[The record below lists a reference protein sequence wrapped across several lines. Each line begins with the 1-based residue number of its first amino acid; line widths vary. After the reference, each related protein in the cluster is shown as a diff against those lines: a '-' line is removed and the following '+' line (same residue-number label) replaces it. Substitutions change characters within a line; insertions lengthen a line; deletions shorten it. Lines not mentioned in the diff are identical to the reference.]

1 MEGEQQDTQFHQVLV
16 AHRKVKDE
24 PEVDQGKAH
33 DIRPKEEQDK
43 YVMVDLDYDELDQ
56 EPDEEKG
63 VEEACSEPHQ
73 LEAPSNFRIF
83 QGVDT
88 NYLRT
93 LEEAVI
99 SLKLQLI
106 MAKARVVRA
115 ERKVEAITQEADEL
129 AELLVCHLD
138 D

>member
-1 MEGEQQDTQFHQVLV
+1 MLEN
-16 AHRKVKDE
+16 E
-24 PEVDQGKAH
+24 PEGNPEEAH
-33 DIRPKEEQDK
+33 NVRPDE

-63 VEEACSEPHQ
+63 IEEACSEPHQ
-73 LEAPSNFRIF
+73 LEAPSNFCMF

-88 NYLRT
+88 DYLRA

-106 MAKARVVRA
+106 MAKARVVQA
-115 ERKVEAITQEADEL
+115 ERKVKEIIQQADEL
-129 AELLVCHLD
+129 AEPLVCHLD

>member
-1 MEGEQQDTQFHQVLV
+1 MI
-16 AHRKVKDE
+16 
-24 PEVDQGKAH
+24 VDFN
-33 DIRPKEEQDK
+33 
-43 YVMVDLDYDELDQ
+43 YDELDQ

-63 VEEACSEPHQ
+63 VKGACSEPHQ
-73 LEAPSNFRIF
+73 SEAPSNFRMF

-88 NYLRT
+88 DYLRS

-106 MAKARVVRA
+106 MTKARVVRA
-115 ERKVEAITQEADEL
+115 EPKVEVITQEADEL
-129 AELLVCHLD
+129 AELLVHHLD